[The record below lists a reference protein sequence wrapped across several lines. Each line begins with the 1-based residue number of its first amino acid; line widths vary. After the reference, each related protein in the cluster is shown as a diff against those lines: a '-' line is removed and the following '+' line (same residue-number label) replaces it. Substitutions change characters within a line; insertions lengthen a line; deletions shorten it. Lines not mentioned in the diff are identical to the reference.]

1 MQRRKTALAAAVL
14 IAFGL
19 GAGPLHVGT
28 ARADACMPGDKID
41 GSTAAQATQKIEAG
55 DYGIPSRLRKGCD
68 NYWHADAYKGGAL
81 VHVVLS
87 PEGQLLT
94 EGD

>member
-1 MQRRKTALAAAVL
+1 MHRRKTALAAAGL

-19 GAGPLHVGT
+19 GAGPFHVGS
-28 ARADACMPGDKID
+28 ARADGCMPGDKID
-41 GSTAAQATQKIEAG
+41 SSTAAQATQKIEAG
-55 DYGIPSRLRKGCD
+55 GYSKLSRLRKGCD

-94 EGD
+94 EDD